1 MKKVVISLRHA
12 HENNPQ
18 DYSAAIIYWYG
29 VLDRMGYEVKY
40 YDYNNYCSKL
50 FGNYRYNI
58 IGVSFGYF

>member
-40 YDYNNYCSKL
+40 YDYNNK
-50 FGNYRYNI
+50 
-58 IGVSFGYF
+58 